1 MPSCSPT
8 SRPGTCRS
16 TRGGRGP
23 SRSSA
28 STSSST
34 GRTGSPTACGSSG
47 RPTRRTT
54 RASTSTSPPRCGRS
68 GTTRP
73 RSSPG
78 CRCRCSGCRRPWCS
92 SASRS
97 ASSTSSSCTPSVW
110 TGSSARSSRSCTDR
124 RTASPRGWAPTG
136 SSGCRPTSTPRSCA
150 TYVARRGCA
159 TSSATS
165 SGHPA
170 GSRTRPRRTLVP
182 FEVTQRQGGVTVE
195 RRADDSEVGVG
206 PGPLSRIPEA
216 ARQAVLDAAAV
227 LQVRRSEAA
236 AQVACGEL
244 PDVVIVARGLQGI
257 NDWIR
262 EASTGWRELLSVR
275 PGGTA
280 AELRV
285 TLPHNRVLVNAGLR
299 MVSIFH
305 RQGLEVDA
313 RVLLANEPVGTY
325 LYGIAPVQMKIV
337 DRRFV
342 LLQGPVVDG
351 ESTLMTASSAA
362 CLEAAWRYWQA
373 TLDSS
378 FAAGSEGVGA
388 LGDLSPR
395 QRQIVAL
402 LATGTG
408 DEAIAVSLGVSV
420 RTVRSDIAALLDL
433 LGVKTRFAAGI
444 RLQLWS
450 DHSG

>member
-1 MPSCSPT
+1 M
-8 SRPGTCRS
+8 
-16 TRGGRGP
+16 
-23 SRSSA
+23 
-28 STSSST
+28 
-34 GRTGSPTACGSSG
+34 
-47 RPTRRTT
+47 
-54 RASTSTSPPRCGRS
+54 
-68 GTTRP
+68 
-73 RSSPG
+73 
-78 CRCRCSGCRRPWCS
+78 
-92 SASRS
+92 
-97 ASSTSSSCTPSVW
+97 
-110 TGSSARSSRSCTDR
+110 
-124 RTASPRGWAPTG
+124 
-136 SSGCRPTSTPRSCA
+136 
-150 TYVARRGCA
+150 
-159 TSSATS
+159 
-165 SGHPA
+165 
-170 GSRTRPRRTLVP
+170 
-182 FEVTQRQGGVTVE
+182 E

-351 ESTLMTASSAA
+351 ESTVMTASSAA

-450 DHSG
+450 DQSG

>member
-1 MPSCSPT
+1 M
-8 SRPGTCRS
+8 
-16 TRGGRGP
+16 
-23 SRSSA
+23 
-28 STSSST
+28 
-34 GRTGSPTACGSSG
+34 
-47 RPTRRTT
+47 
-54 RASTSTSPPRCGRS
+54 
-68 GTTRP
+68 
-73 RSSPG
+73 
-78 CRCRCSGCRRPWCS
+78 
-92 SASRS
+92 
-97 ASSTSSSCTPSVW
+97 
-110 TGSSARSSRSCTDR
+110 
-124 RTASPRGWAPTG
+124 
-136 SSGCRPTSTPRSCA
+136 
-150 TYVARRGCA
+150 
-159 TSSATS
+159 
-165 SGHPA
+165 
-170 GSRTRPRRTLVP
+170 
-182 FEVTQRQGGVTVE
+182 E

-236 AQVACGEL
+236 AQVARGEL

-285 TLPHNRVLVNAGLR
+285 SLPHNRVLVNAGLR

-351 ESTLMTASSAA
+351 ESTVMTASSAA

-450 DHSG
+450 DQSG

>member
-1 MPSCSPT
+1 M
-8 SRPGTCRS
+8 
-16 TRGGRGP
+16 
-23 SRSSA
+23 
-28 STSSST
+28 
-34 GRTGSPTACGSSG
+34 
-47 RPTRRTT
+47 
-54 RASTSTSPPRCGRS
+54 
-68 GTTRP
+68 
-73 RSSPG
+73 
-78 CRCRCSGCRRPWCS
+78 
-92 SASRS
+92 
-97 ASSTSSSCTPSVW
+97 
-110 TGSSARSSRSCTDR
+110 
-124 RTASPRGWAPTG
+124 
-136 SSGCRPTSTPRSCA
+136 
-150 TYVARRGCA
+150 
-159 TSSATS
+159 
-165 SGHPA
+165 
-170 GSRTRPRRTLVP
+170 
-182 FEVTQRQGGVTVE
+182 E

-342 LLQGPVVDG
+342 LLQGPLVDG
-351 ESTLMTASSAA
+351 VPSVMTVSSDR
-362 CLEAAWRYWQA
+362 CLDAAWRYWEA
-373 TLDSS
+373 TMSVSS
-378 FAAGSEGVGA
+378 PISQRDDT
-388 LGDLSPR
+388 LGGLTPR
-395 QRQIVAL
+395 QRQVVAL
-402 LATGTG
+402 MATGAG
-408 DEAIAVSLGVSV
+408 DEAIAGSLGVSV
-420 RTVRSDIAALLDL
+420 RTVRSDVASVLDA
-433 LGVKTRFAAGI
+433 LGVKSRFAAGV
-444 RLQLWS
+444 RLQSLLGP
-450 DHSG
+450 DATDPE

>member
-1 MPSCSPT
+1 
-8 SRPGTCRS
+8 
-16 TRGGRGP
+16 
-23 SRSSA
+23 
-28 STSSST
+28 
-34 GRTGSPTACGSSG
+34 
-47 RPTRRTT
+47 
-54 RASTSTSPPRCGRS
+54 
-68 GTTRP
+68 
-73 RSSPG
+73 
-78 CRCRCSGCRRPWCS
+78 
-92 SASRS
+92 
-97 ASSTSSSCTPSVW
+97 
-110 TGSSARSSRSCTDR
+110 
-124 RTASPRGWAPTG
+124 
-136 SSGCRPTSTPRSCA
+136 
-150 TYVARRGCA
+150 
-159 TSSATS
+159 
-165 SGHPA
+165 
-170 GSRTRPRRTLVP
+170 
-182 FEVTQRQGGVTVE
+182 VE

-236 AQVACGEL
+236 AQVARGEL
-244 PDVVIVARGLQGI
+244 PDVVIVARGHQGI

-351 ESTLMTASSAA
+351 ESTVMTASSAA

-450 DHSG
+450 DQSG